1 MTTRIDVELDD
12 QEVRQRL
19 AVLMRSVTDTL
30 PVMRGIAAE
39 LLAETEFAFMDEG
52 PGWPQLSPATVA
64 AREAKG
70 RGPHPILQVTN
81 ALARSVTTWADR
93 NEAGI
98 GSNLVYAAIHQ
109 FGGDAGRVTRSKF
122 LHGGICRSTKTA
134 NWRPA
139 LGSPFWR
146 SS

>member
-1 MTTRIDVELDD
+1 
-12 QEVRQRL
+12 
-19 AVLMRSVTDTL
+19 
-30 PVMRGIAAE
+30 
-39 LLAETEFAFMDEG
+39 
-52 PGWPQLSPATVA
+52 ATVA

-109 FGGDAGRVTRSKF
+109 FGGDAGRGHQVE
-122 LHGGICRSTKTA
+122 I
-134 NWRPA
+134 PA
-139 LGSPFWR
+139 RRYLPFDENGQLENVGQVMEITMDSIQDGLATGR
-146 SS
+146 YRRVR

>member
-1 MTTRIDVELDD
+1 
-12 QEVRQRL
+12 
-19 AVLMRSVTDTL
+19 
-30 PVMRGIAAE
+30 
-39 LLAETEFAFMDEG
+39 FAFMDEG

-109 FGGDAGRVTRSKF
+109 FGGDAGRG
-122 LHGGICRSTKTA
+122 HQ
-134 NWRPA
+134 
-139 LGSPFWR
+139 
-146 SS
+146 

>member
-1 MTTRIDVELDD
+1 MPSCSRKLSSPLWTRG
-12 QEVRQRL
+12 R
-19 AVLMRSVTDTL
+19 AGRSS
-30 PVMRGIAAE
+30 A
-39 LLAETEFAFMDEG
+39 
-52 PGWPQLSPATVA
+52 PATVA

-122 LHGGICRSTKTA
+122 LHGG
-134 NWRPA
+134 
-139 LGSPFWR
+139 
-146 SS
+146 

>member
-1 MTTRIDVELDD
+1 
-12 QEVRQRL
+12 
-19 AVLMRSVTDTL
+19 
-30 PVMRGIAAE
+30 
-39 LLAETEFAFMDEG
+39 
-52 PGWPQLSPATVA
+52 

-109 FGGDAGRVTRSKF
+109 FGGNAGRSHQVEIPARRYLPFDENGQLAAGARQSILEVF
-122 LHGGICRSTKTA
+122 LTA
-134 NWRPA
+134 LSRNR
-139 LGSPFWR
+139 
-146 SS
+146 